1 MIKLKSLGSI
11 VAAAIAI
18 GTAALPQP
26 SQAQTPRRTFF
37 CGMSQGRPATVVRT
51 VRGPMTMVIW
61 INEDFTASGWTPERR
76 CKEISGRFERFNS
89 SGQLKHLKAGKV
101 SGQPVIC
108 AASTRSSSCS
118 SNTVLITLPAGTNA
132 NAVLD
137 RLLNTR
143 AGASA
148 TPIYLS
154 PDNDKAVRLTYD
166 QNGDASVD
174 VDAIVDQINW

>member
-1 MIKLKSLGSI
+1 MLIKLKSLGSI
-11 VAAAIAI
+11 AAAAIAI

-26 SQAQTPRRTFF
+26 TQAQTGRQFF
-37 CGMSQGRPATVVRT
+37 CGMSKGNPATVVRT

-61 INEDFTASGWTPERR
+61 TNEDFTASGWTPERR

-108 AASTRSSSCS
+108 AASNRNTSCS

-143 AGASA
+143 AGASS

-154 PDNDKAVRLTYD
+154 ADDEKAIKLTYD

>member
-1 MIKLKSLGSI
+1 MKIKSFGSV

-18 GTAALPQP
+18 GASAVMAQP
-26 SQAQTPRRTFF
+26 TQAQTSPRTFY
-37 CGMSQGRPATVVRT
+37 CGMSQGKPATLVRT

-76 CKEISGRFERFNS
+76 CQEISSRFQRFNT
-89 SGQLKHLKAGKV
+89 SGLLKVLKAGNIG
-101 SGQPVIC
+101 GQPVIC
-108 AASTRSSSCS
+108 AASSNSSPCS
-118 SNTVLITLPAGTNA
+118 NKTVLITLPAGTNA
-132 NAVLD
+132 NETLD

-154 PDNDKAVRLTYD
+154 ADEDKAVKLTYD
-166 QNGDASVD
+166 KDGNAFVSVD
-174 VDAIVDQINW
+174 AMVDQINW